1 MINEMRRNDVM
12 RIFHELDIAK
22 HQLSGE
28 GYSFDFR
35 IVFPGGHYLHT
46 GIGTPAQMTML
57 VLIQMAEIYKRI
69 AIIEE
74 KEVPLEV
81 FAEMIKR
88 RLIEFLDDKTISFGE
103 EETHETHNADA
114 T

>member
-1 MINEMRRNDVM
+1 MKTTEIAEF
-12 RIFHELDIAK
+12 FHKLDISK
-22 HQLSGE
+22 HQLSDE

-35 IVFPGGHYLHT
+35 MVLPCGQYLHT